1 MNGGEW
7 TPSQRRRLEQE
18 LSCTRDAGMLRR
30 LLALIHVGQGQSISE
45 VARWLQVDRRSIY
58 RWLGR
63 FTDAGKAEALED
75 HRGRGRRRIWSD
87 ELASLLQ
94 TALAQSPRQL
104 GYPAN
109 TWTVSVLHAFL
120 AVYLPEQEISL
131 WTVRRRLKEMGYV
144 WKRFRYVLAPDPEA
158 EKKTPNSGANSR
170 FAASDSP
177 FGRR

>member
-1 MNGGEW
+1 MSGGEW

-18 LSCTRDAGMLRR
+18 LSYTRDVGMLRR

-45 VARWLQVDRRSIY
+45 VARWLRVDRRTIY

-63 FTDAGKAEALED
+63 FADSGTAESLED
-75 HRGRGRRRIWSD
+75 QPGRGRRRIWSD

-109 TWTVSVLHAFL
+109 TWTISVLHAFL
-120 AVYLPEQEISL
+120 AVYLPEQEVSL
-131 WTVRRRLKEMGYV
+131 RTVRRRLKEMGYT

-158 EKKTPNSGANSR
+158 EKKTSNFRANSG
-170 FAASDSP
+170 FTASDSP

>member
-1 MNGGEW
+1 
-7 TPSQRRRLEQE
+7 
-18 LSCTRDAGMLRR
+18 MLRR

-45 VARWLQVDRRSIY
+45 VARWLRVDRRTIY
-58 RWLGR
+58 RWLDR
-63 FTDAGKAEALED
+63 FADSGKAEALED
-75 HRGRGRRRIWSD
+75 QGGRGRRRLWSD
-87 ELASLLQ
+87 ELASLVQ

-120 AVYLPEQEISL
+120 AVYLPEQEVSV

-158 EKKTPNSGANSR
+158 EKKTPALAADSS
-170 FAASDSP
+170 FAA
-177 FGRR
+177 